1 MSFNR
6 KQFYINTPEGDVIL
20 TEVFQEENTVTIL
33 LGEKHRIDLDADS
46 AFELADTLLI
56 LANETGE
63 GNG

>member
-20 TEVFQEENTVTIL
+20 TEVFQEEGTVTIL
-33 LGEKHRIDLDADS
+33 LGESHRIDLDADS

-63 GNG
+63 HNG

>member
-20 TEVFQEENTVTIL
+20 TEVFQEEGTVTIL
-33 LGEKHRIDLDADS
+33 LGENHRIDLDADS

-63 GNG
+63 HNG